1 MYDIEAIVT
10 VATPTELKP
19 KANWPLVWLQAPG
32 SIEIQ
37 RQLLAGETWGPP
49 LAESVQRI
57 EIDGNRAN
65 WPNLRVGDRVI
76 VRLFFPGES
85 R

>member
-10 VATPTELKP
+10 VATPTELKL
-19 KANWPLVWLQAPG
+19 KANWPLVWLQASG

-37 RQLLAGETWGPP
+37 RQLFAGETWGPP
-49 LAESVQRI
+49 LAESLQQI
-57 EIDGNRAN
+57 EIEGNRAH

-76 VRLFFPGES
+76 VRLLFPGES

>member
-1 MYDIEAIVT
+1 LAKRKRTRIG
-10 VATPTELKP
+10 
-19 KANWPLVWLQAPG
+19 LQPV
-32 SIEIQ
+32 SRKI
-37 RQLLAGETWGPP
+37 RVLGPP
-49 LAESVQRI
+49 LAESVQQI

-65 WPNLRVGDRVI
+65 WPNLQVGDRVI

>member
-1 MYDIEAIVT
+1 MYDIGAIVT
-10 VATPTELKP
+10 VATPTELKL
-19 KANWPLVWLQAPG
+19 KANWPRVWLRVTG
-32 SIEIQ
+32 SIEIR

-49 LAESVQRI
+49 LTESVQQV

-65 WPNLRVGDRVI
+65 WPNLRIGDRVI